1 MNHTFELLKLIIFG
15 NACYFLSQSNFIIFI
30 LINLIIKISKHV
42 KIELN
47 PNNFDPFLLLFNII
61 FLFTKIV
68 MLQLDVFVYT
78 IDSMYLG
85 NSILK
90 IYNSIETLY
99 CNFRSYI
106 SNLIKGTIS
115 KIIFGN
121 NNIIK
126 KQPAPTRE
134 LNNIKDIN
142 NFLDNL
148 DNIKI

>member
-1 MNHTFELLKLIIFG
+1 M
-15 NACYFLSQSNFIIFI
+15 
-30 LINLIIKISKHV
+30 
-42 KIELN
+42 LN

-68 MLQLDVFVYT
+68 MLQLDVFVYS
-78 IDSMYLG
+78 IDKTYLG
-85 NSILK
+85 NNILK
-90 IYNSIETLY
+90 VYNSIEKLY
-99 CNFRSYI
+99 CNFKSYFL
-106 SNLIKGTIS
+106 NLIKSTFS
-115 KIIFGN
+115 KVIFGN
-121 NNIIK
+121 NNTIN